1 MLLGAWSPPP
11 SHVPAAL
18 CLNHA
23 AYPARLLQQLRG
35 SRSPNVCLNHAAYP
49 ARPLLQR
56 HTCNQESLSARQ
68 RCIHVSARSLEH
80 AVGPIG
86 TSSETQGIWKS
97 HHPLAKQSCCIS
109 RTAPAAGERGSRSP
123 KVCSNH
129 AAYPARPL
137 LQCHTICKQELDLMP
152 GSAAFMCRPEAL
164 STRWGP

>member
-18 CLNHA
+18 FLSHA
-23 AYPARLLQQLRG
+23 AYPARLLLRLRG

-68 RCIHVSARSLEH
+68 RCMHVSARSLEH

-109 RTAPAAGERGSRSP
+109 RTVPAAGAWQQEPKCLFEPCCCISRTAPAAMSL
-123 KVCSNH
+123 N
-129 AAYPARPL
+129 
-137 LQCHTICKQELDLMP
+137 M
-152 GSAAFMCRPEAL
+152 
-164 STRWGP
+164 